1 MQTWT
6 GGVIEEKHAI
16 QTGQMG
22 YDNEKIPEAVKNK
35 LNHNNNIQANAK
47 IVGGSAKVL
56 AFNLKTGIVL
66 GSAIVPLGEE
76 VEAAEIVGREL
87 EAETKV
93 LFRSAEELLNSSKST
108 EIQAV
113 KSSIKTN
120 VYLSKSTEELLKT
133 KSSFENLITE
143 HLQKLREFLKDPIAN
158 SSPAKIAQMT
168 ADNPSEEVLL
178 KRALGRAED
187 LEKQIAKQ
195 EKELEKVNSA
205 IQQKQK
211 P

>member
-1 MQTWT
+1 
-6 GGVIEEKHAI
+6 
-16 QTGQMG
+16 MG